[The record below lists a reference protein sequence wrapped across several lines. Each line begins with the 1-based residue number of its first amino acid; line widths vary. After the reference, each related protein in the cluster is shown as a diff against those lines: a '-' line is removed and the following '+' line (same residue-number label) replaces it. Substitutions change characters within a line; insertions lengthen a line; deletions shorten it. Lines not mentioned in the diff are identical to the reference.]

1 MGRIIVGGIIEKNG
15 KFLLVQETKEICKG
29 KWNIPAGRLEPNE
42 TVLDGAKREIKEET
56 GCDVELT
63 GIITIGNRT
72 LKDKEFLSIIFS
84 TKLIKENIK
93 YNKNEILNVKWF
105 TYDEILNMK
114 DSLRSCNLIIA
125 VINSY
130 INKEIT
136 DINLIKIM

>member
-1 MGRIIVGGIIEKNG
+1 MGTIIVGGIIEKNG

-29 KWNIPAGRLEPNE
+29 KWNIPAGHLEPNE

-114 DSLRSCNLIIA
+114 DSLQSCNLIIA